1 MTSVKILLV
10 EDHEIVRLGL
20 RDFLALSPGYEVVGE
35 ARTGRDALKAVESA
49 KPNVV
54 IMDVV
59 LPDMDGVVATRE
71 LLRRRP
77 QTRVVM
83 LSAFDDGQD
92 VTDAMN
98 AGALAYVLKGDPP
111 EMLMKALLEIVHGRR
126 YLPPELARRFQQA
139 LATVPPLGDILD
151 VLSERERE
159 IFRLAADCRTAAEIA
174 GHLCLARKTVDTH
187 LNRVNRKLGLRDRA
201 ELVRLAA
208 GLGLVHTMRR
218 PPVAAPRDGV
228 RSYHSDRAGGP
239 TRL

>member
-49 KPNVV
+49 KPNIV

-83 LSAFDDGQD
+83 LSAFDHGQD

-111 EMLMKALLEIVHGRR
+111 EMLMKALGEIVHGRR
-126 YLPPELARRFQQA
+126 YLPPELAHRFQA
-139 LATVPPLGDILD
+139 IATVPPLGDILD

-159 IFRLAADCRTAAEIA
+159 IFRLATDCRTAAEIA

-187 LNRVNRKLGLRDRA
+187 LNRINRKLGLRDRA

-208 GLGLVHTMRR
+208 GLNLVHTMRR
-218 PPVAAPRDGV
+218 PAVAAPRDGV
-228 RSYHSDRAGGP
+228 GSCLPDRAGGL
-239 TRL
+239 THV